1 MFVALGLGSMAT
13 GRIMSKASSQA
24 ASQLQQIQQLL
35 KQLQQAMEAAQWLQV
50 QACDRQI
57 GALVQQLRE
66 QGPDARTQAAIDT
79 LKLHY
84 QQLIQYARQQ
94 QQELEQKMKAF
105 NDNKAGVLA
114 YQQTTESR
122 R

>member
-1 MFVALGLGSMAT
+1 
-13 GRIMSKASSQA
+13 MSKPSSQA

-35 KQLQQAMEAAQWLQV
+35 SQLQQAMEAAQWLQV
-50 QACDRQI
+50 QAFDRQI
-57 GALVQQLRE
+57 SALVQQLRE
-66 QGPDARTQAAIDT
+66 QGTDARTQAALEA
-79 LKLHY
+79 LKLRY
-84 QQLIQYARQQ
+84 QQLIQYAKQQ
-94 QQELEQKMKAF
+94 QLELEQKMKAF

>member
-1 MFVALGLGSMAT
+1 MFVALCLDSMAT
-13 GRIMSKASSQA
+13 GRIMSKPSSQA

-35 KQLQQAMEAAQWLQV
+35 TQLQQAMEAAQWLQV
-50 QACDRQI
+50 QAFDRQI
-57 GALVQQLRE
+57 SALVQQLRE
-66 QGPDARTQAAIDT
+66 QGTDARTQAALEA
-79 LKLHY
+79 LKLRY
-84 QQLIQYARQQ
+84 QQLIQYAKQQ
-94 QQELEQKMKAF
+94 QLELEQKMKAF

>member
-1 MFVALGLGSMAT
+1 
-13 GRIMSKASSQA
+13 MSKPSSQA

-35 KQLQQAMEAAQWLQV
+35 TQLQQAMEAAQWLQV
-50 QACDRQI
+50 QAFDRQI
-57 GALVQQLRE
+57 SALVQQLRE
-66 QGPDARTQAAIDT
+66 QGPDARTQAALEA
-79 LKLHY
+79 LKLRY
-84 QQLIQYARQQ
+84 QQLIQYAKQQ
-94 QQELEQKMKAF
+94 QLELEQKMKAF

>member
-1 MFVALGLGSMAT
+1 
-13 GRIMSKASSQA
+13 MSKASSQA